1 MDTQTQIDRL
11 IELAIVQR
19 SELKQL
25 VSELPQ
31 LREYLNAEIERTFE
45 ETEPQIRTELE
56 DFCKAR
62 ASDEHAKIG
71 AALAAKVEQLSKALE
86 VTTAAKYSVLM
97 AERAENA
104 NLLAKAEARIEDAA
118 SMLSGAVKE
127 IVTDELSRFPRAG
140 EIDQLRKEFAE
151 PRGLNP
157 RGRWMVGDTYNKL
170 DLVSYNGDSYVS
182 NTDGNREKPSR
193 SSEAWTLSAARG
205 NGGGG
210 GGVTSMT
217 DLVPVPSNGQL
228 LIGNGSAFVNSTL
241 TAGTGITIS
250 NGAGSVTIASTG
262 SGSGTVTSVSV
273 TTANGVS
280 GSVATSTTTPAITLT
295 LGAIAPTSVNSV
307 VVSGSATPTLAVS
320 GTTSVSGSNTGD
332 QTITLT
338 GDVTGSGTG
347 SFATAIASGVI
358 VNADVNASAAIAY
371 SKLNLATSIVNADIG
386 ASAAIVDTKLAQISS
401 ALKVANSATTAASG
415 NTASAIVAR
424 DASGNFTAGTIT
436 AALTGNA
443 STATLASTA
452 TALATARTINGTS
465 FDGTANI
472 TVTAAGSTLSD
483 TVTIAKGGTGQ
494 VTANDA
500 LNALLP
506 SQVGASGKVLQS
518 DGTNTS
524 FVASGGSG
532 TVTSVSVTTANG
544 VSGTVATSTTTPAIS
559 LTLGAITPTSVN
571 SVVVSG
577 ASSPT
582 LAVTGTTSVSG
593 ANTGDQT
600 ITLTGGVT
608 GSGTGSFA
616 ATVVTNANLTGG
628 VTSVGNAATV
638 VTNANLTGDVTSV
651 GNATAIAAGVIVN
664 ADINASAAIA
674 DTKLDTIA
682 TALKVSNSATT
693 AASANTASAIVA
705 RDASGDFSAG
715 TITANLTG
723 NASGSSGSTTGNA
736 ATATALATGRT
747 IAITGDL
754 AYTSASFDGTGNVTA
769 AGTLATVATAGTTG
783 SSTAIPVVTINAK
796 GLTTSITTAAVVA
809 PAGTLSGNT
818 LASGVTASS
827 LTSLGTVASL
837 TVTAGTISTTP
848 TASTDIANKLYVD
861 TVAQGL
867 DAKASC
873 IAATTANIT
882 LSGTQTVDGIVL
894 VATDRVLVKDQT
906 LAQNNGIYLCAAG
919 AWTRTTDAD
928 TWDELTSAFTF
939 IETGTV
945 NADTGYVCT
954 ANAGGTLG
962 TTALPWSQ
970 FSGAGSYTASTGLT
984 LTGTAFSLTSP
995 VAVANGGTGL
1005 TSLGSGVATFLG
1017 TPSSANLAAA
1027 VSDETGSG
1035 SLVFATS
1042 PTLVTPNLGTPSA
1055 AVLTSATGL
1064 PLTTGVT
1071 GTLPVANGGT
1081 GVTTSTGT
1089 TNVVLSG
1096 SPIIVTP
1103 VIAQINDA
1111 SGNETLK
1118 LASIASAVNEVTIEN
1133 AATGNAVHISATGG
1147 DASIGLHLSGKGA
1160 TGYVNVQDSTDA
1172 TKRIMFNAAGGTT
1185 ATRTMLSSTQTVDR
1199 TISLPDA
1206 TDTLVGK
1213 ATTDTLTNK
1222 TLTSA
1227 TLTAPV
1233 LGTPSSGTL
1242 TSCTGLPLTT
1252 GVTGIL
1258 PAANG
1263 GTGVANNAAMTVT
1276 GSGNFAYTR
1285 TLTAATNVTFP
1296 TTGTLATL
1304 AGSETFT
1311 NKTLT
1316 SPTLTTP
1323 ALGTPASGNL
1333 TSCTTDGTNKVGFL
1347 TIPQN
1352 SQSAAYTLVLAD
1364 AGKHIFHPSG
1374 DANARTYTIPANS
1387 SVAYTIGTAITFINM
1402 TSNVVSIAITTDTM
1416 YLSSAGTT
1424 GTRSLAQY
1432 GSATAIKM
1440 TSTTWLISGSG
1451 LT

>member
-19 SELKQL
+19 SELKQI

-31 LREYLNAEIERTFE
+31 LREYLGAEIERTFE
-45 ETEPQIRTELE
+45 EAEPQIRIELE
-56 DFCKAR
+56 EFCKAR
-62 ASDEHAKIG
+62 ATDEYAKTG
-71 AALAAKVEQLSKALE
+71 AALAAKVEQLSKQLE

-157 RGRWMVGDTYNKL
+157 RGRWMVDETYQRL
-170 DLVSYNGDSYVS
+170 DLVTINGDSFVS
-182 NTDGNREKPSR
+182 NIDGNRERPSR
-193 SSEAWTLSAARG
+193 TAGDWTLSAARG

-228 LIGNGSAFVNSTL
+228 LIGNGTGFVNSTL
-241 TAGTGITIS
+241 TAGSGVTIS
-250 NGAGSVTIASTG
+250 NGAGSITIASTG
-262 SGSGTVTSVSV
+262 AGSGTVTSVSV

-320 GTTSVSGSNTGD
+320 GTTSVSGANTGD

-386 ASAAIVDTKLAQISS
+386 ASAAIVDTKLATISTAS
-401 ALKVANSATTAASG
+401 KVSNSATTAASA

-443 STATLASTA
+443 STATLASTS

-494 VTANDA
+494 VTAQAA

-506 SQVGASGKVLQS
+506 SQAGASGKVLQS

-524 FVASGGSG
+524 FVAAGGSG

-559 LTLGAITPTSVN
+559 LTLGAIVPTSVN

-664 ADINASAAIA
+664 ADINASAAIV
-674 DTKLDTIA
+674 DTKLNTIS

-705 RDASGDFSAG
+705 RDASGNFTAG

-754 AYTSASFDGTGNVTA
+754 AYTSASFDGTSNVTA

-783 SSTAIPVVTINAK
+783 GSTAIPVVTINAK
-796 GLTTSITTAAVVA
+796 GLTTSITTAAVIA
-809 PAGTLSGNT
+809 PAGTLTGNT

-894 VATDRVLVKDQT
+894 VATDRVLVKNQT
-906 LAQNNGIYLCAAG
+906 LSQNNGIYLCAAG
-919 AWTRTTDAD
+919 AWTRTSDAD

-939 IETGTV
+939 VETGTV

-954 ANAGGTLG
+954 ADAGGTLG

-984 LTGTAFSLTSP
+984 LTGTAFSLTAP
-995 VAVANGGTGL
+995 VTVALGGTNATTAGIASFNNITGYTASGATGT
-1005 TSLGSGVATFLG
+1005 TST
-1017 TPSSANLAAA
+1017 N
-1027 VSDETGSG
+1027 
-1035 SLVFATS
+1035 LVFSTS
-1042 PTLVTPNLGTPSA
+1042 PTLVTPALGTPSSA
-1055 AVLTSATGL
+1055 TLTNATGL

-1096 SPIIVTP
+1096 SPTIVTP

-1118 LASIASAVNEVTIEN
+1118 LASIASAVNEITIEN

-1147 DASIGLHLSGKGA
+1147 DASVGLHLAGKGA
-1160 TGYVNVQDSTDA
+1160 SGYVNVQDSSDA

-1185 ATRTMLSSTQTVDR
+1185 NTRTMLSSTQTVDR

-1222 TLTSA
+1222 TLTSP
-1227 TLTAPV
+1227 TLTTPA

-1242 TSCTGLPLTT
+1242 SSCTGLALTT

-1276 GSGNFAYTR
+1276 GSGNFAFTR

-1323 ALGTPASGNL
+1323 ALGTPASGVL
-1333 TSCTTDGTNKVGFL
+1333 SSCTVDGTDKVGFL
-1347 TIPQN
+1347 NIPQN

-1402 TSNVVSIAITTDTM
+1402 TSQVVSIAITTDTM